1 MTEDFAEVD
10 TLATIAAMPYGMTT
24 IPVLSKRKY
33 RYLRYH
39 APIYNR
45 SSLAELRFYGN
56 DDSGGVRLLR
66 GDVFGMGVA
75 AAMIEHAFDGNASTI
90 CRGLT
95 TGYTLGI
102 DLGEGK
108 ETAITKIEFCPS
120 TDLNFVEP
128 GHLYE
133 LYYFD
138 TEWHLLGREYS
149 RKDYLE
155 FQNVPVGALLLL
167 KDKSAGKEE
176 RIFEYV
182 NNQQIWH

>member
-1 MTEDFAEVD
+1 VD
-10 TLATIAAMPYGMTT
+10 ILATITSMPYGMTS
-24 IPVLSKRKY
+24 IVVSPVSKY

-39 APIYNR
+39 APMNNR
-45 SSLAELRFYGN
+45 SSLAELRFYVI
-56 DDSGGVRLLR
+56 DDTGDMSLLR
-66 GDVFGMGVA
+66 GSYFGMGVDSS
-75 AAMIEHAFDGNASTI
+75 MIKQAFDGNASTI

-102 DLGEGK
+102 DLGKDK

-133 LYYFD
+133 LYCFD

-155 FQNVPVGALLLL
+155 FQNVPTGALLLL
-167 KDKSAGKEE
+167 KDKSAGREE